1 MVESAELLF
10 YNKVMDRT
18 AIKQLISRLI
28 AHFGITY
35 TTHVLDQ
42 LKNLGFQQATQAAIS
57 LGIDDL
63 LTAPSKSW
71 LIQDAEQQ
79 GYTSEKHHRYG
90 NVHAVEKLRQLI
102 ETWYATSEY
111 LKQEMNPNFRMTD
124 PLNPVHMMSFSGAR
138 GSTSQVHQL
147 VGMRGLVSDPQGQ
160 IIDLPIQ
167 SNFREGLSLTEYIIS
182 CYGARKGVVDT
193 AVRTSDAGYLTR
205 RLVEVVQHIVVRK
218 MDCGT
223 IRGIS
228 VNPPRDHRKNIRG
241 ISQHKLIGRVL
252 ADNLYINGRCIATR
266 NQDITAGLANS
277 LINLQTK
284 PIYIRSPLTCKSM
297 SWICQFCY
305 GWSLTHGDL
314 IELGE
319 AVGIIAGQSIGEP
332 GTQLTLRTFHTGGVF
347 TGDIAEHVRTPFNGI
362 IKFNTDLVY
371 PTRTRHGHPAWICHN
386 DLYVSIESKNKIYN
400 LNVPP
405 QSVLLVRNNQYIE
418 SKQVIA
424 EIRAK
429 ISPFKEKVQRYFYS
443 NSEGEMH
450 RSTKVRHASEYVH
463 SNVHLLLTTGH
474 VWILSGNFYKYDG
487 TSSMFYKNQDKIDI
501 GPPLAKQIFNC
512 SRNIDNSYSKDWNS
526 TYSSILP
533 HAYSISQINKKG
545 KVPYLL
551 FKKKKEKYERRA
563 LFRFRLRTE
572 KNGIL
577 QNNSIFAILDDP
589 KYRIISSGTIKY
601 GNIKIHLIKKKNEI
615 SEDRKT
621 KNYRP
626 RYEIIE
632 GDNFFFLPEEI
643 HILRESSSSILV
655 ENNSIVRAGTKITS
669 TIISRVTGLVKIE
682 KGMGNRVK
690 IKILP
695 GSIYYPRGE
704 TQNLYKQDGILVPPG
719 NKIFGE
725 FQFKN
730 WIYLQWV
737 VVTKEKSFF
746 LVRPAIEYRISN
758 DSNKSNSS
766 TPLFLNLNTPKERG
780 TLEIRTVKYI
790 FYEDGEEVQ
799 AVGDIGTQL
808 VQSCLVLNWGATKT
822 LIKEAY
828 ASFVEVRINKI
839 IKTFL
844 QISLVKYIDLDSRN
858 RGNISIS
865 KYLFN
870 SKVSSTSQY
879 SNGGNQLL
887 SKHQGTIRCIPP
899 NKNKESGS
907 LLILSPFHLFRTL
920 LYNGTKKDVTR
931 KKKKEVFHLEK
942 DPRFDI
948 QSLDQ
953 GSEKQLITTS
963 KNISGIFDSEKE
975 SRNILLTTGR
985 ISGQFNLSE
994 NSFFLGH
1001 LQNITNF
1008 LQPFCLITHN
1018 RLISIKFSIIDSSL
1032 NTFRK
1037 PKWFFIG
1044 ENRKIYKLL
1053 LGNSI
1058 IFNILRWSFL
1068 PFFSSIKKIKLMN
1081 LGQFICEGLSIFEYQ
1096 PLYGSGQIIAIHM
1109 DFVIIRSAKP
1119 YLATGGATVHSHYGE
1134 VVREGDTLITLIYER
1149 LKSGDI
1155 IQGLPKVEQ
1164 LLEARP
1170 INSVSID
1177 LEKGF
1182 EDWNRDMTNFFGNL
1196 WGFFISA
1203 RISMEQSQII
1213 LVDQIQGVYRSQ
1225 SVQISDKHVEIIVR
1239 QMTSKVLT
1247 LENGMAN
1254 GFLPGELIEFSRAQ
1268 RMNRALEEVV
1278 PYKPVL
1284 LGITK
1289 ASLNTQSFISE
1300 AGFQE
1305 TTRVLAKAALR
1316 GRIDWLKGLKENV
1329 ILGGIVPAGT
1339 GCQEVI
1345 WQITLE
1351 KQRNILSKKKKTKF
1365 FYNKVKDLFLY
1376 EKLPIYSTPESIH
1389 KKLKQPLCGISI
1401 GRYT

>member
-35 TTHVLDQ
+35 TTHILDQ

-71 LIQDAEQQ
+71 LIRDAEQQ

-218 MDCGT
+218 IDCGT
-223 IRGIS
+223 IQGIF
-228 VNPPRDHRKNIRG
+228 VNPPRDHKRNMRG

-252 ADNLYINGRCIATR
+252 ADNSYINGRCIATR

-277 LINLQTK
+277 LISLQTK
-284 PIYIRSPLTCKSM
+284 PIYVRSPLTCKSM
-297 SWICQFCY
+297 NWICQFCY

-362 IKFNTDLVY
+362 IKFNTDSVY

-386 DLYVSIESKNKIYN
+386 DLSVSIESKNKIYN

-418 SKQVIA
+418 SKQIIA

-463 SNVHLLLTTGH
+463 SNIHLLLTTGH
-474 VWILSGNFYKYDG
+474 VWILSGSFYKYDG
-487 TSSMFYKNQDKIDI
+487 PSSIFYQNQDKIDT
-501 GPPLAKQIFNC
+501 GPPLAKQILNC
-512 SRNIDNSYSKDWNS
+512 SRIIDNSYSKDWNS
-526 TYSSILP
+526 VYSSILP
-533 HAYSISQINKKG
+533 HACSISRTNKRG
-545 KVPYLL
+545 KIPYLL
-551 FKKKKEKYERRA
+551 FKKEKEKYERRA
-563 LFRFRLRTE
+563 LFQFRLRIE

-577 QNNSIFAILDDP
+577 QNNDILAILDDP
-589 KYRIISSGTIKY
+589 KYRIRGSGTIKY
-601 GNIKIHLIKKKNEI
+601 GNIKIDLIKKKNEI

-626 RYEIIE
+626 GYEIIE
-632 GDNFFFLPEEI
+632 GDNFFFLPEETY
-643 HILRESSSSILV
+643 ILRESSSSILV
-655 ENNSIVRAGTKITS
+655 ENNSIVRVGTKITS
-669 TIISRVTGLVKIE
+669 TINSRVTGLVKIE

-695 GSIYYPRGE
+695 GSIYYPGGE

-737 VVTKEKSFF
+737 VVPKEKSFF
-746 LVRPAIEYRISN
+746 LVRPAMEYKISN
-758 DSNKSNSS
+758 NSDESNPS
-766 TPLFLNLNTPKERG
+766 TPLFLDLDPPKERG

-790 FYEDGEEVQ
+790 LYEDGEEVQ
-799 AVGDIGTQL
+799 AIGDIGTQL
-808 VQSCLVLNWGATKT
+808 VQSCLVLNWGTKKT
-822 LIKEAY
+822 FIKEAY
-828 ASFVEVRINKI
+828 ASFVEVRINEI
-839 IKTFL
+839 MKTFL
-844 QISLVKYIDLDSRN
+844 QISLVKHLDLDSRK
-858 RGNISIS
+858 RGNIFIS
-865 KYLFN
+865 KFLFN
-870 SKVSSTSQY
+870 RRVSSTSQY
-879 SNGGNQLL
+879 YNGENKLL
-887 SKHQGTIRCIPP
+887 SKHQGTIRRIPP
-899 NKNKESGS
+899 NKNNESCS
-907 LLILSPFHLFRTL
+907 LLILSPFNLFRTL
-920 LYNGTKKDVTR
+920 LYNGTKKNVTR

-942 DPRFDI
+942 DPPFYI

-953 GSEKQLITTS
+953 GSEKELITTS
-963 KNISGIFDSEKE
+963 ENLIVDSEKE
-975 SRNILLTTGR
+975 SKDILITGR
-985 ISGQFNLSE
+985 ISRQFNLSE
-994 NSFFLGH
+994 NLGFLGH

-1008 LQPFCLITHN
+1008 FQPFCLITHH
-1018 RLISIKFSIIDSSL
+1018 RLISIKFSIIGSSL

-1037 PKWFFIG
+1037 PKWYFID

-1053 LGNSI
+1053 LGSSFI
-1058 IFNILRWSFL
+1058 SNILRWSLL
-1068 PFFSSIKKIKLMN
+1068 PFFSSRKRIQLMN
-1081 LGQFICEGLSIFEYQ
+1081 LGQFICEGLSVSEYQ
-1096 PLYGSGQIIAIHM
+1096 PLYGSGQIIAIHTN
-1109 DFVIIRSAKP
+1109 FVVIRSAKP

-1182 EDWNRDMTNFFGNL
+1182 EDWNRDMTNFFGTL

-1225 SVQISDKHVEIIVR
+1225 SVQISDKHIEIIVR

-1278 PYKPVL
+1278 PYKPLL

-1351 KQRNILSKKKKTKF
+1351 KRRNILSKKKKTKF

-1376 EKLPIYSTPESIH
+1376 EKLPISSTTEGIH
-1389 KKLKQPLCGISI
+1389 KKLKQPFSGVSI
-1401 GRYT
+1401 GKYT